1 MNIPLPYFRILL
13 TNFKLLKLVNNSDDV
28 RLQFSDSMI
37 VLPFYL
43 QNPCFK
49 FSFYLLL
56 LGSFVACN
64 SNQNV
69 QSTQASTLDTWL
81 ATPTNKKTPFSK
93 QAFAFQSIDSGKLES
108 FRTQLYTD
116 RAISLKTT
124 LKTAWEAKAFQY
136 GSFKMPIQYRI
147 FGTQPYGKRSLF
159 LSMHGGGAT
168 SAAINDQQWYNQIKL
183 YQPKEGL
190 YLAPRAPTNSWNLWH
205 QAHIDPLFDQII
217 EAAVLFAGVD
227 QNRVYLTGYS
237 AGGDGTFQL
246 GARMSDRFAAAAMM
260 AGHPNETKAKAMRNL
275 PFALYMGA
283 NDAAYD
289 RNKKAWAWKK
299 DLKELQLDDPKGYQH
314 QVQIVANKG
323 HWMDR
328 VDTSGIVWMQQFER
342 NTRVQKIVWLQDD
355 VHQEQS
361 YWLRIPLHL
370 AQTGQKIVA
379 TCVDNQINIE
389 SNYSDSLYV
398 FLDEKMI
405 NLKQKVTLLVQN
417 KLVFDQKVV
426 ATPYNMYYNLQRRFD
441 KDMAYPICLLLVDHK
456 KVVLNPRFNDLN

>member
-1 MNIPLPYFRILL
+1 
-13 TNFKLLKLVNNSDDV
+13 
-28 RLQFSDSMI
+28 MI
-37 VLPFYL
+37 VLPIYL
-43 QNPCFK
+43 QKLCFK
-49 FSFYLLL
+49 FTFYLLL
-56 LGSFVACN
+56 LGSFVSCN
-64 SNQNV
+64 SSQNV

-81 ATPTNKKTPFSK
+81 ATPTNKRTPFSK
-93 QAFAFQSIDSGKLES
+93 QAFAFQSIDSSKLES
-108 FRTQLYTD
+108 FRTQLYAD

-147 FGTQPYGKRSLF
+147 FGTQPNGKRSLF

-168 SAAINDQQWYNQIKL
+168 SVSVNDQQWYNQIRL

-217 EAAVLFAGVD
+217 QAAVLWAGVD

-246 GARMSDRFAAAAMM
+246 GARISDRFAAAAMM
-260 AGHPNETKAKAMRNL
+260 AGHPNETKAAALRNL
-275 PFALYMGA
+275 PFALFMGA
-283 NDAAYD
+283 NDMAYD
-289 RNKKAWAWKK
+289 RNKKAKTWKK
-299 DLKELQLDDPKGYQH
+299 SLRELHQNDPQGYQH
-314 QVQIVANKG
+314 LVRIVAGKG

-328 VDTSGIVWMQQFER
+328 ADTSGIVWMQQFER
-342 NTRVQKIVWLQDD
+342 NTRPQKIVWLQDD
-355 VHQEQS
+355 VQHDQS
-361 YWLRIPLHL
+361 YWLHLPKHL
-370 AQTGQKIVA
+370 AQTGQAIVA
-379 TCVDNQINIE
+379 TCSNNHINIE
-389 SNYSDSLYV
+389 SNYSDSLYI

-405 NLKQKVTLLVQN
+405 NIRRNVKLSVQN

-456 KVVLNPRFNDLN
+456 KVVLNPTFNALK